1 MPFFEWLRA
10 NSEEHLLAA
19 SQRDMAGRYGLPAP
33 SRGGSA
39 FWRHLHPRLSA
50 APLAT
55 APVDHGRHAGQPP
68 PLDAASTTV
77 GTRGHEPMGELD
89 LGEESRWQRSLV
101 SG

>member
-39 FWRHLHPRLSA
+39 FWRHIFTPVYRLLPWRLRRSIMVA
-50 APLAT
+50 MPGSHRRWMRRAP
-55 APVDHGRHAGQPP
+55 P
-68 PLDAASTTV
+68 
-77 GTRGHEPMGELD
+77 
-89 LGEESRWQRSLV
+89 
-101 SG
+101 